1 MNQSS
6 LSISDV
12 GKSGS
17 LLRTGVG
24 EAKVSADSEESGSFL
39 STLGAIFQSEA
50 EGGEK
55 AVAAQEGSVEASDEA
70 VQLSDVDAEG
80 ESIDKLTQG
89 EEETGKVAVEGSA
102 DDELSDNADSDTIK
116 TDPQKNALPADKL
129 AQTMDEGNQ
138 LLGRLGESR
147 QVLNES
153 RGKQLPPEQELSVK
167 EMASATDKA
176 DLNKL
181 VARSEGKSDV
191 NTLTEGEE
199 IVFKNG
205 QAVAVDGKNIA
216 KAEGGEEG
224 SAAEQYI
231 ASGEKQLSAQ
241 TLSRTELAEQPVRG
255 KEMTQLTE
263 KSASQQGKAAPEL
276 DSALT
281 WQDTAKVAPLAA
293 GAATVQ
299 LSPDKQNSSEL
310 TAEVAAKSPVTEFS
324 LPAGEE
330 QVTDLTSTEGEEVN
344 VATQI
349 NWSSQMPEQGKA
361 PIDSSK
367 LATSQTA
374 LAQQMAAQ
382 GQQLQQHQASM
393 LAQAQAQAVSAD
405 KLASQP
411 VVTNAELN
419 AAQIQ
424 NASLNPVVVSS
435 NSSAPAL
442 KAALAAGASAGVLA
456 AGKGT
461 AKGSND
467 NRESGL
473 SQQLAGLASAQGSQQ
488 AQIKADMQQAVAQ
501 SPLQLSREAAGEKV
515 SEQVQMMM
523 SKNLKNI
530 DIRLDP
536 PELGRMQ
543 IRMSMNNDVASVHFT
558 VSNPQAREMVE
569 QAMPRL
575 REMMAQQGLQL
586 SDSSVQQQNSGS
598 QQSQYAAGN
607 EGGSSAGNG
616 GSLAGDEAN
625 LDESIN
631 LDVNIAAKDDGISYY
646 A

>member
-17 LLRTGVG
+17 LLRAGAG

-39 STLGAIFQSEA
+39 STLGAIFQSET

-55 AVAAQEGSVEASDEA
+55 AVTAQEGSVEASDDA

-89 EEETGKVAVEGSA
+89 EEESDKVAAEGSA
-102 DDELSDNADSDTIK
+102 DDELSDNADSDAIK

-138 LLGRLGESR
+138 LLDRLGESR

-153 RGKQLPPEQELSVK
+153 RGKELPPEQELSVK
-167 EMASATDKA
+167 EAVSSADNS
-176 DLNKL
+176 DINKL
-181 VARSEGKSDV
+181 VAKSEGKTDV
-191 NTLTEGEE
+191 NTLAEGEE

-205 QAVAVDGKNIA
+205 QAVAVDGENIA
-216 KAEGGEEG
+216 KAEGVEEL
-224 SAAEQYI
+224 SAAEQNM
-231 ASGEKQLSAQ
+231 ASGEKQRSAQ
-241 TLSRTELAEQPVRG
+241 TPSRAELAEQPVNR
-255 KEMTQLTE
+255 TDVSQLTDT
-263 KSASQQGKAAPEL
+263 STLQQGKATSDMENEL
-276 DSALT
+276 V
-281 WQDTAKVAPLAA
+281 WQDAAKVAPSAA
-293 GAATVQ
+293 GAAAAIQV
-299 LSPDKQNSSEL
+299 SPDKQNASGPI
-310 TAEVAAKSPVTEFS
+310 AKSTNAPLTE
-324 LPAGEE
+324 LNIPAGEDPVAE
-330 QVTDLTSTEGEEVN
+330 LTSAEGEEIN
-344 VATQI
+344 AATQI
-349 NWSSQMPEQGKA
+349 NWSSQMPEQSKA

-374 LAQQMAAQ
+374 LAQQMASQ
-382 GQQLQQHQASM
+382 GQQLQQHQANM
-393 LAQAQAQAVSAD
+393 LAQAQAQTVSAD
-405 KLASQP
+405 KLAAQP

-424 NASLNPVVVSS
+424 NAPLNPVVVNSS
-435 NSSAPAL
+435 NSAPAL

-456 AGKGT
+456 AGKGSS
-461 AKGSND
+461 KSNND

-598 QQSQYAAGN
+598 QQRQYAAGN
-607 EGGSSAGNG
+607 EGGSTAGNG

>member
-17 LLRTGVG
+17 LLRAGAG
-24 EAKVSADSEESGSFL
+24 EAKVSANSEESGSFL
-39 STLGAIFQSEA
+39 STLGAIFQSET

-55 AVAAQEGSVEASDEA
+55 AVSGQEASVEAGDDAA

-89 EEETGKVAVEGSA
+89 EEETDKVAAEGSA
-102 DDELSDNADSDTIK
+102 DEELGDDVDSDTAKSDI
-116 TDPQKNALPADKL
+116 QKSTLPADKR

-138 LLGRLGESR
+138 LLDRLGESR

-153 RGKQLPPEQELSVK
+153 RGKELPPEQELSAK
-167 EMASATDKA
+167 EMASIADNA

-181 VARSEGKSDV
+181 AAKSEIKPDA
-191 NTLTEGEE
+191 NTLAEGEE

-205 QAVAVDGKNIA
+205 QAVAVDGASIA
-216 KAEGGEEG
+216 VKEAKKEIAEG
-224 SAAEQYI
+224 EQYI
-231 ASGEKQLSAQ
+231 APQALSLKDVADDPV
-241 TLSRTELAEQPVRG
+241 AEMG
-255 KEMTQLTE
+255 ASQLTE
-263 KSASQQGKAAPEL
+263 KPPLPQGKIVSDTESEL
-276 DSALT
+276 V
-281 WQDTAKVAPLAA
+281 WQDTAKAASLAAGVAAIQPSLDPQSSSGETAESAANAPLA
-293 GAATVQ
+293 
-299 LSPDKQNSSEL
+299 EL
-310 TAEVAAKSPVTEFS
+310 NI
-324 LPAGEE
+324 PAGED
-330 QVTDLTSTEGEEVN
+330 QIAGLTSSEDEQIN
-344 VATQI
+344 AATQI
-349 NWSSQMPEQGKA
+349 NWSSQVPEQSKA

-374 LAQQMAAQ
+374 LAQQMASQ
-382 GQQLQQHQASM
+382 GQQLQQHQAAM
-393 LAQAQAQAVSAD
+393 MAQAQAQAASAD
-405 KLASQP
+405 KLAAQH

-424 NASLNPVVVSS
+424 NVPLNPVNVNS
-435 NSSAPAL
+435 NASAPAL

-456 AGKGT
+456 AGK
-461 AKGSND
+461 ASSKGSND

-598 QQSQYAAGN
+598 QQRQYAAGN

-616 GSLAGDEAN
+616 GSLAGDDTN